1 MEQEKGAVYCRLSQD
16 DGSAGESGS
25 IQTQRTLLTQYC
37 KEHSIQIV
45 DYYCDDGWSGT
56 NFERPEFKRM
66 IDDIENGKINTVIV
80 KDLSRFGREY
90 AQMGLYIKHYFEE
103 KGIRFIAV
111 AEGIDSKKG
120 LDNLML
126 PMTNV
131 INSLYARQ
139 ASTKTKAAHRARA
152 GSGMFIGSRAPFGYQ
167 KDPDDRH
174 YLIVDPEAAEVVK
187 SISQMFADGIGYV
200 RMTKILRGKQI
211 LNPQAY
217 FNQNNPDY
225 YKNSDYWRKPFDWH
239 ATSVRAILN
248 NPVYL
253 GKIVFG
259 RTKTKGFF
267 DKHRIAANESEW
279 VMSESTHE
287 PLITQDLWDTVHQMM
302 QARRRENST
311 GEVQPF
317 AGLVKCAD
325 CGSSLNVSY
334 DKRKGRYT
342 GFSCWVYKNY
352 GKERCTSHAI
362 GWKTLNQLVLEDI
375 RRNALDAHRNVADY
389 MDMLLAIKE
398 ERQKEDI
405 DRSRRE
411 LKTIDKRMDELTKIL
426 NKLYEN
432 AALEK
437 ISEERYQAMA
447 PKYEREQIEL
457 RGKRDALTA
466 ELARNDEVYNN
477 IQQFIPLIWKYTN
490 IQELTPYILNELIEK
505 IVVHEKEIGADGV
518 KTQQVDIYYKF
529 IGLINQKAEGGCKRE
544 VVKVKR
550 TEIENQPA

>member
-66 IDDIENGKINTVIV
+66 IDDIESGKINTVIV

-90 AQMGLYIKHYFEE
+90 AQMGLYIEHYFEE

-174 YLIVDPEAAEVVK
+174 HLIVDPEAAEVVK
-187 SISQMFADGIGYV
+187 SIFQMFADGIGYV

-267 DKHRIAANESEW
+267 DKHRIAADESEW
-279 VMSESTHE
+279 VVSENTHE

-352 GKERCTSHAI
+352 GKHRCTR
-362 GWKTLNQLVLEDI
+362 GTNE
-375 RRNALDAHRNVADY
+375 
-389 MDMLLAIKE
+389 IK
-398 ERQKEDI
+398 
-405 DRSRRE
+405 
-411 LKTIDKRMDELTKIL
+411 
-426 NKLYEN
+426 
-432 AALEK
+432 
-437 ISEERYQAMA
+437 
-447 PKYEREQIEL
+447 
-457 RGKRDALTA
+457 
-466 ELARNDEVYNN
+466 
-477 IQQFIPLIWKYTN
+477 
-490 IQELTPYILNELIEK
+490 
-505 IVVHEKEIGADGV
+505 
-518 KTQQVDIYYKF
+518 
-529 IGLINQKAEGGCKRE
+529 
-544 VVKVKR
+544 
-550 TEIENQPA
+550 

>member
-1 MEQEKGAVYCRLSQD
+1 
-16 DGSAGESGS
+16 
-25 IQTQRTLLTQYC
+25 
-37 KEHSIQIV
+37 
-45 DYYCDDGWSGT
+45 
-56 NFERPEFKRM
+56 
-66 IDDIENGKINTVIV
+66 
-80 KDLSRFGREY
+80 
-90 AQMGLYIKHYFEE
+90 
-103 KGIRFIAV
+103 
-111 AEGIDSKKG
+111 
-120 LDNLML
+120 
-126 PMTNV
+126 
-131 INSLYARQ
+131 
-139 ASTKTKAAHRARA
+139 
-152 GSGMFIGSRAPFGYQ
+152 MFIGSRAPFGYK

-174 YLIVDPEAAEVVK
+174 HLIVDPEAAEVVK
-187 SISQMFADGIGYV
+187 SIFQMFADGIGYV

-267 DKHRIAANESEW
+267 DKHRIAADESEW

-375 RRNALDAHRNVADY
+375 RRNALDAHRHVADY
-389 MDMLLAIKE
+389 MDMLLAIE
-398 ERQKEDI
+398 EE
-405 DRSRRE
+405 
-411 LKTIDKRMDELTKIL
+411 
-426 NKLYEN
+426 
-432 AALEK
+432 
-437 ISEERYQAMA
+437 
-447 PKYEREQIEL
+447 
-457 RGKRDALTA
+457 
-466 ELARNDEVYNN
+466 
-477 IQQFIPLIWKYTN
+477 
-490 IQELTPYILNELIEK
+490 
-505 IVVHEKEIGADGV
+505 
-518 KTQQVDIYYKF
+518 
-529 IGLINQKAEGGCKRE
+529 
-544 VVKVKR
+544 
-550 TEIENQPA
+550 